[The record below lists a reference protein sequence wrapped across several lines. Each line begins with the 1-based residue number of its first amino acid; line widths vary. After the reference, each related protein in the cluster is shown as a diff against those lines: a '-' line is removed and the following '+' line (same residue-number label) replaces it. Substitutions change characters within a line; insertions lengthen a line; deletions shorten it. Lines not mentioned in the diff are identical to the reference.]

1 MKNKDIYISFI
12 VLIIAIIFSL
22 LKTNHYI
29 QKNINNS
36 KKIIRYGNNIKEN
49 DILYI
54 NGNKEIVVEVLKDGS
69 YITKILN

>member
-29 QKNINNS
+29 QKNIKNS

>member
-12 VLIIAIIFSL
+12 VQIIAIIFSV